1 MKSKVMNQTTT
12 ISISRWMGRT
22 FPLLA
27 LAAMGLFASCRNE
40 ATSEPVQTKTA
51 QEAAASYRE
60 GNIDFP
66 LAADFN
72 ITFSEETESTLR
84 GISATVSPTLN
95 AKGPHGIT
103 LPNELPVL
111 CIIRSNQADEPT
123 YYEAKA
129 VKTATGY
136 RIEKERIRLE
146 GATLAPGKKWYIM
159 IAMGGHLR

>member
-60 GNIDFP
+60 GDIDFP

-72 ITFSEETESTLR
+72 ITFQR
-84 GISATVSPTLN
+84 GD
-95 AKGPHGIT
+95 GEH
-103 LPNELPVL
+103 
-111 CIIRSNQADEPT
+111 
-123 YYEAKA
+123 
-129 VKTATGY
+129 
-136 RIEKERIRLE
+136 
-146 GATLAPGKKWYIM
+146 APWYLSYGQPY
-159 IAMGGHLR
+159 AQC

>member
-27 LAAMGLFASCRNE
+27 LAAMGFFASCRNE
-40 ATSEPVQTKTA
+40 ATYEPVQTKAA
-51 QEAAASYRE
+51 QEAAASYRKGGGE
-60 GNIDFP
+60 FP
-66 LAADFN
+66 LAVNFN